1 MNIFFLIGFMG
12 AGKSYWGKRWAQ
24 ATGLGF
30 VELDSLI
37 ESRLGHPITEVFAKQ
52 GETFFRQQEAAVLK
66 ACTEDNCIVA
76 TGGGTACFFD
86 NMEWMN
92 AQGTTVYL
100 QASPQ
105 ILAGRLVGERAQRPL
120 LQQVGDTELESF
132 IAHKLAERAPFY
144 QRAGLILPVETLND
158 DSLMSYIETH

>member
-37 ESRLGHPITEVFAKQ
+37 ESRLGQPITEVFAKQ
-52 GETFFRQQEAAVLK
+52 GESFFRQQESTALK
-66 ACTEDNCIVA
+66 ACTQDNCIVA
-76 TGGGTACFFD
+76 SGGGTACFFD
-86 NMEWMN
+86 NIEWMN
-92 AQGTTVYL
+92 AHGTTVYL

-105 ILAGRLVGERAQRPL
+105 ILARRLVGEKAQRPL
-120 LQQVGDTELESF
+120 LQQVGDAELESF
-132 IAHKLAERAPFY
+132 IAHKLAERVPYY
-144 QRAGLILPVETLND
+144 QRAGLVLPVETLSD
-158 DSLMSYIETH
+158 DSLLPYIT